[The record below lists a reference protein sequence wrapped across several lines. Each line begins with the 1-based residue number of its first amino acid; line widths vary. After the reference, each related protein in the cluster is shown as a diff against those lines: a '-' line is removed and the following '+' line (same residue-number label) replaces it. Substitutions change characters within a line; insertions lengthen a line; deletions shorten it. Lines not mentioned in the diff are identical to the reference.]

1 MGIPAHGGDI
11 YDYNRPLLD
20 FSANLNPLGMPEDVC
35 RAAQAAVLDCV
46 HYPDP
51 QCRRLRQAIGEMDG
65 VNPWQVLCGN
75 GAADVI
81 FRLVLACRP
90 KRAMVLAPTFSEY
103 ELALIAAGCQTERWL
118 LKRTQGFALTEDI
131 LEAIHPGLDMLF
143 LCSPNNPTGL
153 CVEDT
158 LLRRIL
164 ARCAVTG
171 TRLVV
176 DECFLPLTDGAG
188 LADALKENPHLFLLR
203 AFTKSFAI
211 PGLRLGYG
219 LSWDAVLLES
229 CWQCGQAWSVS
240 SVAQAAGI
248 AACGHAAWPEK
259 AKALLRVERPRLR
272 TGLEALGLE
281 VWPGE
286 ANYLLFQAK
295 NVTNLKALLTEKGIL
310 IRSCANYTGLG
321 PDYYRTAVRV
331 PEENDR
337 LLMALGEVLPWQKQ
351 L

>member
-11 YDYNRPLLD
+11 YDYKRPLLD
-20 FSANLNPLGMPEDVC
+20 FSANLNPLGMPEPVA
-35 RAAQAAVLDCV
+35 RAARAAVGDAA

-51 QCRRLRQAIGEMDG
+51 ECRALREAIGAMDG
-65 VNPWQVLCGN
+65 VNPAWILCGN

-81 FRLVLACRP
+81 FRLVLARRP
-90 KRAMVLAPTFSEY
+90 GKAMVLAPTFSEY
-103 ELALIAAGCQTERWL
+103 EQALRAAGCPVKHWL
-118 LKRTQGFALTEDI
+118 LRASRGFVLEEDI
-131 LEAIHPGLDMLF
+131 LEAIRPGLDMLF

-153 CVEDT
+153 CADDT

-164 ARCAVTG
+164 ARCGETG

-176 DECFLPLTDGAG
+176 DECFLPLTGGAG
-188 LADALKENPHLFLLR
+188 LGGALGDNPHLFLLR

-219 LSWDAVLLES
+219 LSSDGALLS
-229 CWQCGQAWSVS
+229 ACRDSGQAWSVS
-240 SVAQAAGI
+240 CVAQAAGI
-248 AACGHAAWPEK
+248 AACGCAAWPER
-259 AKALLRVERPRLR
+259 ARAFLRVERPRLQA
-272 TGLEALGLE
+272 GLRSLGLE

-286 ANYLLFQAK
+286 ANYLLFRAE
-295 NVTNLKALLTEKGIL
+295 NITDLKALLVERGIL
-310 IRSCANYTGLG
+310 IRSCANYRGLG
-321 PDYYRTAVRV
+321 PDFYRTAVRL

-337 LLMALGEVLPWQKQ
+337 LLEALGEVLPWQKQ

>member
-11 YDYNRPLLD
+11 YDYDRPLLD
-20 FSANLNPLGMPEDVC
+20 FSANLNPLGMPEDVG
-35 RAAQAAVLDCV
+35 RAAQAAVPDCV

-51 QCRRLRQAIGEMDG
+51 QCRRLRRAIGEMDG
-65 VNPWQVLCGN
+65 VNPGQVLCGN

-81 FRLVLACRP
+81 FRLALACRP

-103 ELALIAAGCQTERWL
+103 ELALTAAGCQTERWL
-118 LKRTQGFALTEDI
+118 LRRDQGFALTEDI
-131 LEAIHPGLDMLF
+131 LEAIQPELEMLF

-153 CVEDT
+153 CVEDA
-158 LLRRIL
+158 LMRRIL
-164 ARCAVTG
+164 ARCAAAG

-188 LADALKENPHLFLLR
+188 LAGALAENPQLFLLR

-219 LSWDAVLLES
+219 LSRDAGLLEA
-229 CWQCGQAWSVS
+229 CRQCGQAWSVS

-248 AACGHAAWPEK
+248 AACGHADWPEK
-259 AKALLRVERPRLR
+259 AKALLRVERPRLQA
-272 TGLEALGLE
+272 GLKALGLE

-321 PDYYRTAVRV
+321 PDYYRTAVRL

-337 LLMALGEVLPWQKQ
+337 LLTALGEVLPWQKQ